1 VIGSAPYAAA
11 DVARGTERMN
21 IVWFWTLAV
30 MLTAYA
36 VLDGYDLGAGAVHLW
51 LAKGNEERRIVLNA
65 IGPVWNGNE
74 VWLIAAGGMM
84 VVSFPR
90 VYASGFSGFYLALMV
105 VLWLL
110 ILRGVSIEF
119 RGQVDHELW
128 RAFWDAGFCIGSLLI
143 ALLLGVALG
152 NVLHGLP
159 ITSDGYF
166 QGTFTLLLNP
176 YSILTGLLSLAI
188 LAWHG
193 SNYLRV
199 KTEGNLLERARRW
212 SARLWWM
219 VLILVIAATAATL
232 AVSATMERN
241 FRLYPF
247 ALVFPLLTLAGLIAG
262 FFCRHSHDHGAFRSS
277 TAVIAGLLTSAAVTV
292 YPNLLTSTLN
302 PSYSLTIYNASSS
315 AQALRASFVAN
326 IVGMI
331 GVIVYSIY
339 VHRTFAG
346 KVQLR
351 DHGY

>member
-1 VIGSAPYAAA
+1 
-11 DVARGTERMN
+11 MN

-36 VLDGYDLGAGAVHLW
+36 VLDGYDLGVGALHLW
-51 LAKGNEERRIVLNA
+51 LARGNEERRIALNA

-84 VVSFPR
+84 VVSFPK
-90 VYASGFSGFYLALMV
+90 VYAAGFSGFYLALMV

-119 RGQVDHELW
+119 RGQIDHELW

-152 NVLHGLP
+152 NVLRGLP
-159 ITSDGYF
+159 IAADSYF

-176 YSILTGLLSLAI
+176 YSLLTGILSLVV
-188 LAWHG
+188 LGWHG

-199 KTEGNLLERARRW
+199 KAEGALLARARRW
-212 SARLWWM
+212 SARLWWAA
-219 VLILVIAATAATL
+219 VLLVVAATAATL
-232 AVSATMERN
+232 TLGPATGRN
-241 FRLYPF
+241 FRLHPLS
-247 ALVFPLLTLAGLIAG
+247 LVFPLLTLIGLISG
-262 FFCRHSHDHGAFRSS
+262 FLCRRDHDRGGFRSS
-277 TAVIAGLLTSAAVTV
+277 TAVIVGLLTSAATTAF
-292 YPNLLTSTLN
+292 PNLLASTLD
-302 PSYSLTIYNASSS
+302 PSYSLTVYNAASSPH
-315 AQALRASFVAN
+315 ALRASFIAN
-326 IVGMI
+326 MVGMI

>member
-1 VIGSAPYAAA
+1 
-11 DVARGTERMN
+11 MN

-36 VLDGYDLGAGAVHLW
+36 VLDGYDLGAGALHLC
-51 LAKGNEERRIVLNA
+51 LARGNEERRIVLNA

-84 VVSFPR
+84 VVSFPK

-119 RGQVDHELW
+119 RGQIDHDLW
-128 RAFWDAGFCIGSLLI
+128 RAFWDAGFCVGSLLI

-152 NVLHGLP
+152 NVLRGLP
-159 ITSDGYF
+159 ITANGYF
-166 QGTFTLLLNP
+166 QGTFALLLNP

-193 SNYLRV
+193 CNYLRV
-199 KTEGNLLERARRW
+199 KTDGALLQKAQRW
-212 SARLWWM
+212 SARLWWAVV
-219 VLILVIAATAATL
+219 VLVVASTAATL
-232 AVSATMERN
+232 LLGPGMGQN
-241 FRLYPF
+241 FRLYPLS
-247 ALVFPLLTLAGLIAG
+247 LVFPLLTLIGLMGG
-262 FFCRHSHDHGAFRSS
+262 FLCRRNHDRGAFRSS
-277 TAVIAGLLTSAAVTV
+277 TAVIIGLLTSAAMTAF
-292 YPNLLTSTLN
+292 PNLLASTLD
-302 PSYSLTIYNASSS
+302 PSYNLTVYNASSS
-315 AQALRASFVAN
+315 PHALLASFIAN

-331 GVIVYSIY
+331 GVIVYSTY